1 MEIASITGTFLT
13 GENIVGASS
22 GASHKLRLVDTS
34 LDAGFADNYNIEVQ
48 ADAILDFT
56 EANPF
61 GTP

>member
-13 GENIVGASS
+13 GEYIVGASS

-34 LDAGFADNYNIEVQ
+34 LDAGFADNYNIEVK
-48 ADAILDFT
+48 ADEILDFT